1 MLETIL
7 MVDASTYTTPI
18 TTAYSIVE
26 KIVTKEPK
34 APTVLSK
41 EKQTKFDKM
50 SKEDFYK
57 DDPNAD
63 MWDKDWINK
72 K

>member
-1 MLETIL
+1 MLEAII
-7 MVDASTYTTPI
+7 MADASVYATPI

-50 SKEDFYK
+50 SKEDWIK
-57 DDPNAD
+57 DDPHAD